1 MKQLRVVGNPVAH
14 SLSPQIHAGFA
25 AQLGHAVTYDKQHV
39 ELGEFA
45 SAADKFRSAGGAGMN
60 ITVPFKTDAFD
71 YAERL
76 DPAAEFAG
84 AVNTLDFAAGEV
96 VGYNTDG
103 VGLVADLVGRHGVP
117 LANKRILL
125 IGAGGAGRGVVAP
138 LLDAQPAELIVAN
151 RTLSRAQELVALGSA
166 RAGSTALKATTL
178 PLAQPDSGPLWADVV
193 INGTSL
199 GLGDAALDEQIGT
212 KLKLEESFC
221 YDMSYGV
228 NARFQAWALAR
239 GAAGAV
245 DGLGMLV
252 EQAAAAYAI
261 WLGSMPETEP
271 VYATLRDLVDA

>member
-1 MKQLRVVGNPVAH
+1 MKLLRVVGNPVAH
-14 SLSPQIHAGFA
+14 SLSPQIHAAFA
-25 AQLGHAVTYDKQHV
+25 AQLGHAVSYDKQHV

-45 SAADKFRSAGGAGMN
+45 SAADAFRSAGGAGMN

-103 VGLVADLVGRHGVP
+103 VGLITDLMGRHGVP

-138 LLDAQPAELIVAN
+138 LLDAQPAELIIAN
-151 RTLSRAQELVALGSA
+151 RTLSRAQEVVALASA
-166 RAGSTALKATTL
+166 RAGNTVVKATTL
-178 PLAQPDSGPLWADVV
+178 PLAQPDSAPLWADVV

-199 GLGDAALDEQIGT
+199 GLGEAGLDEQIGT

-261 WLGSMPETEP
+261 WLGAMPETEP
-271 VYATLRDLVDA
+271 VYATLRDVVDA